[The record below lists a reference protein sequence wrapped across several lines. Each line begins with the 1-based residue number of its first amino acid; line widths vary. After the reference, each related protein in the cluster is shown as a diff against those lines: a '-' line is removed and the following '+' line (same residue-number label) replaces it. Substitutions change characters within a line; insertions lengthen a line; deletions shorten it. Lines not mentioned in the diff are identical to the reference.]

1 MAEKFVYEDFEGY
14 ELICRFRF
22 VTVDEGGRESPCFS
36 NYRGQF
42 FYHYNDAGTD
52 WLARYIFAEEPV
64 HPGCKVL
71 AKVSLGGKI
80 LDLGEERGMPVGRQ
94 VAIREGHRIV
104 AIGVIEE
111 SKFNY
116 INFA

>member
-1 MAEKFVYEDFEGY
+1 MAQEFVYEDFEDY
-14 ELICRFRF
+14 ELICRFHF
-22 VTVDEGGRESPCFS
+22 VETEDGGRESPCFS

-52 WLARYIFAEEPV
+52 WLARYIFSEEPV
-64 HPGCKVL
+64 NPGGRVL
-71 AKVSLGGKI
+71 AKVSLAGTI
-80 LDLGEERGMPVGRQ
+80 QDLAEERGMPVGRQ

-111 SKFNY
+111 SEFDY
-116 INFA
+116 FNFA